1 MTTRAD
7 VVTIYRAHD
16 GWRWRYTTPNGRIL
30 ADSGQGYT
38 RRIDCINGAMRVTAT
53 PLAPRHWYTSTRAY
67 VHFRGGRGIEVVIAP
82 GSPHNPDCDDPD
94 RCHYCPMCGC
104 CDYDPRPACRCVS
117 ATCGCHLDKDRL

>member
-16 GWRWRYTTPNGRIL
+16 GWRWRYTTPNGRVL

-53 PLAPRHWYTSTRAY
+53 PLTPDDWHTPTYAY
-67 VHFRGGRGIEVVIAP
+67 VRAQSVRGIAVVINPAR
-82 GSPHNPDCDDPD
+82 PHNPECEDCPAGSF
-94 RCHYCPMCGC
+94 CSSCGC
-104 CDYDPRPACRCVS
+104 CDYDPRPACRCMS